1 MGWVSDALDFW
12 LKMRL
17 SCSYVLSILGKIA
30 LFKRKE
36 CFCSYFFKLRLEPF
50 LILGNLRLSV
60 LTELFLLEKKR
71 CCWKPSFICM
81 HQAMINSFF
90 YSKTTAHEQSR
101 CFYFLLVFACE
112 KKYVEVQLPFSKSKT
127 AKRTVAVM
135 CVHWHKTSWFFSLS
149 TMEDNAFA
157 QQKSLQQL

>member
-1 MGWVSDALDFW
+1 MFLFFYGKRGS
-12 LKMRL
+12 
-17 SCSYVLSILGKIA
+17 VLLMLFLEFLAKIA

-36 CFCSYFFKLRLEPF
+36 CFCSYFFKLRLKPF

-60 LTELFLLEKKR
+60 LTELFLLEKLKR
-71 CCWKPSFICM
+71 CCWKPWFICM

-112 KKYVEVQLPFSKSKT
+112 EKICWGAIALVKVQDSKT
-127 AKRTVAVM
+127 YCCCHLRALTQ
-135 CVHWHKTSWFFSLS
+135 
-149 TMEDNAFA
+149 N
-157 QQKSLQQL
+157 QLIF